1 MFSGQADWPLL
12 ARLKETVAIPVIG
25 SGDLFEAEDCRRMLF
40 ETGCDGVMIARGAL
54 GNPWIFRQTLELLQ
68 GGAPAPVTPHA
79 RAITAEEHLQL
90 QIAALGDAVGVRE
103 MKKHLGWYIHG
114 VPGPP
119 VCGAPSITHRRPN
132 SCGRYWRN
140 WHRTEQTQAVS
151 NERNEYYATVLDSVG
166 DGVIVIGRQ
175 GQVTLMNPAAEELT
189 GRSRRQTLELPF
201 ADAFNSEPLLVEMVV
216 RTAASGVSRSDQ
228 DNVVLK
234 SAGRLIPVN
243 ASTVPLLQADG
254 EAIGVIL
261 TLRDLTSI
269 RELEAAVR
277 QADRLS
283 TLGTLAAGLAH
294 EVKNPLGGIK
304 GAAQLLERE
313 LDPDSDLQEY
323 PRVMI
328 RETERIDKIIRQL
341 LELASSRGPRYA
353 PVNLH
358 MVLGD
363 IILLQREAAGSRE
376 VSIVTGF
383 DPSIPPIMADEA
395 QLTQVFL
402 NLIRNALEAMT
413 EGGRLTVTSRV
424 LSEYQLGRDEGRSRM
439 VAVEVADTGPGITPE
454 NLPKV
459 GTPFFSTKEGGTGLG
474 LAICQKIVAEHRG
487 MLKIDSQPGQGTRIS
502 VLLPLI
508 QSPAKG

>member
-1 MFSGQADWPLL
+1 MHADLSGY
-12 ARLKETVAIPVIG
+12 
-25 SGDLFEAEDCRRMLF
+25 
-40 ETGCDGVMIARGAL
+40 AL
-54 GNPWIFRQTLELLQ
+54 
-68 GGAPAPVTPHA
+68 
-79 RAITAEEHLQL
+79 
-90 QIAALGDAVGVRE
+90 
-103 MKKHLGWYIHG
+103 
-114 VPGPP
+114 
-119 VCGAPSITHRRPN
+119 
-132 SCGRYWRN
+132 
-140 WHRTEQTQAVS
+140 
-151 NERNEYYATVLDSVG
+151 TVLDSVG
-166 DGVIVIGRQ
+166 DGVIVVSREGL
-175 GQVTLMNPAAEELT
+175 VTLMNPAAEEIT
-189 GRSRRQTLELPF
+189 GRSRRQMLGSSF
-201 ADAFNSEPLLVEMVV
+201 AEAFSSEPVLVDMVE
-216 RTAASGVSRSDQ
+216 RTAASGVSLSDQ
-228 DNVVLK
+228 DNVVLAP
-234 SAGRLIPVN
+234 SGRVIPAN
-243 ASTVPLLQADG
+243 ATTFPLLRPDG

-261 TLRDLTSI
+261 TLRDLMSI

-313 LDPDSDLQEY
+313 LDPDSDLLEY

-328 RETERIDKIIRQL
+328 KEAERIDRIIRQL
-341 LELASSRGPRYA
+341 LDLASPRGPRYQ

-376 VSIVTGF
+376 VAISTGF

-402 NLIRNALEAMT
+402 NLIRNAIEAMHD
-413 EGGRLTVTSRV
+413 GGRITITSRV
-424 LSEYQLGRDEGRSRM
+424 LAEYHLTRNESRSRM
-439 VAVEVADTGPGITPE
+439 VAVEVADTGPGIALE

-459 GTPFFSTKEGGTGLG
+459 GTPFFSTKDGGTGLG

-487 MLKIDSQPGQGTRIS
+487 MLKIDSKPGQGTRIS

-508 QSPAKG
+508 QSPSKG

>member
-1 MFSGQADWPLL
+1 M
-12 ARLKETVAIPVIG
+12 
-25 SGDLFEAEDCRRMLF
+25 
-40 ETGCDGVMIARGAL
+40 
-54 GNPWIFRQTLELLQ
+54 
-68 GGAPAPVTPHA
+68 H
-79 RAITAEEHLQL
+79 
-90 QIAALGDAVGVRE
+90 RE
-103 MKKHLGWYIHG
+103 
-114 VPGPP
+114 
-119 VCGAPSITHRRPN
+119 PN
-132 SCGRYWRN
+132 G
-140 WHRTEQTQAVS
+140 
-151 NERNEYYATVLDSVG
+151 YYATVLDSVV
-166 DGVIVIGRQ
+166 DGVIVISREGV
-175 GQVTLMNPAAEELT
+175 VTLMNPAAEEMT
-189 GRSRRQTLELPF
+189 GRSRRQTLEVPF
-201 ADAFNSEPLLVEMVV
+201 ATAFSTEPVLVEMVE

-234 SAGRLIPVN
+234 SSGRLIPVN
-243 ASTVPLLQADG
+243 ATTVPLMQSDG
-254 EAIGVIL
+254 ETIGVIL
-261 TLRDLTSI
+261 TLRDMTSI

-313 LDPDSDLQEY
+313 LDPDSDLLEY

-328 RETERIDKIIRQL
+328 REAERIDKIIRQL
-341 LELASSRGPRYA
+341 LELASPKGPRYT

-424 LSEYQLGRDEGRSRM
+424 LSEYQLGRDEGRNRM
-439 VAVEVADTGPGITPE
+439 VAVEVADTGPGITLE

-508 QSPAKG
+508 QSPVKG

>member
-1 MFSGQADWPLL
+1 MS
-12 ARLKETVAIPVIG
+12 KELNG
-25 SGDLFEAEDCRRMLF
+25 
-40 ETGCDGVMIARGAL
+40 
-54 GNPWIFRQTLELLQ
+54 
-68 GGAPAPVTPHA
+68 
-79 RAITAEEHLQL
+79 
-90 QIAALGDAVGVRE
+90 
-103 MKKHLGWYIHG
+103 
-114 VPGPP
+114 
-119 VCGAPSITHRRPN
+119 
-132 SCGRYWRN
+132 
-140 WHRTEQTQAVS
+140 
-151 NERNEYYATVLDSVG
+151 YYATVLDSVG
-166 DGVIVIGRQ
+166 DGVIVVSLEGL
-175 GQVTLMNPAAEELT
+175 VTLMNPAAEEMT
-189 GRSRRQTLELPF
+189 GRSRRQTLEVPF
-201 ADAFNSEPLLVEMVV
+201 ATAFSSEPLLVEMVA
-216 RTAASGVSRSDQ
+216 RTAASGISRSDQ

-234 SAGRLIPVN
+234 SSGRLIPVN
-243 ASTVPLLQADG
+243 ATTVPLMQPDG

-313 LDPDSDLQEY
+313 LDPDSELLEY

-328 RETERIDKIIRQL
+328 RETERIDRIIRQL
-341 LELASSRGPRYA
+341 LELASPKGPRYS

-358 MVLGD
+358 RVLGD
-363 IILLQREAAGSRE
+363 IILLQREVASARE
-376 VSIVTGF
+376 ISIATGF

-424 LSEYQLGRDEGRSRM
+424 LADYQLGRTEGRNRM
-439 VAVEVADTGPGITPE
+439 VAVEVADTGPGIVPE

-459 GTPFFSTKEGGTGLG
+459 GTPFYSTKEGGTGLG

-502 VLLPLI
+502 VLLPLV
-508 QSPAKG
+508 QSPVKG

>member
-1 MFSGQADWPLL
+1 
-12 ARLKETVAIPVIG
+12 
-25 SGDLFEAEDCRRMLF
+25 
-40 ETGCDGVMIARGAL
+40 
-54 GNPWIFRQTLELLQ
+54 
-68 GGAPAPVTPHA
+68 
-79 RAITAEEHLQL
+79 
-90 QIAALGDAVGVRE
+90 
-103 MKKHLGWYIHG
+103 
-114 VPGPP
+114 VP
-119 VCGAPSITHRRPN
+119 S
-132 SCGRYWRN
+132 
-140 WHRTEQTQAVS
+140 
-151 NERNEYYATVLDSVG
+151 ERNEYYVTVLDSVV
-166 DGVIVIGRQ
+166 DGVIVVNRE

-189 GRSRRQTLELPF
+189 GRSRRQTLEVPF
-201 ADAFNSEPLLVEMVV
+201 ATAFNSEPLLVEMVQ
-216 RTAASGVSRSDQ
+216 RTAASGVSHSDQ

-234 SAGRLIPVN
+234 SAGRLVPVN
-243 ASTVPLLQADG
+243 ATTVPLLQADG

-261 TLRDLTSI
+261 TLRDMTSI

-277 QADRLS
+277 QADRLA

-313 LDPDSDLQEY
+313 LNPDSELLDY

-328 RETERIDKIIRQL
+328 REVERIDKIIRQL
-341 LELASSRGPRYA
+341 LELTSPRGPRYS

-376 VSIVTGF
+376 VAIATGF

-402 NLIRNALEAMT
+402 NLIRNALEAMSA
-413 EGGRLTVTSRV
+413 GGRLTVTSRV
-424 LSEYQLGRDEGRSRM
+424 LSDYQLGHDAGRSRM
-439 VAVEVADTGPGITPE
+439 VAVEVADTGPGIAPE

-474 LAICQKIVAEHRG
+474 LAICQKIVSEHRG

-508 QSPAKG
+508 QSPVKG

>member
-1 MFSGQADWPLL
+1 MH
-12 ARLKETVAIPVIG
+12 T
-25 SGDLFEAEDCRRMLF
+25 DL
-40 ETGCDGVMIARGAL
+40 TGYAL
-54 GNPWIFRQTLELLQ
+54 
-68 GGAPAPVTPHA
+68 
-79 RAITAEEHLQL
+79 
-90 QIAALGDAVGVRE
+90 
-103 MKKHLGWYIHG
+103 
-114 VPGPP
+114 
-119 VCGAPSITHRRPN
+119 
-132 SCGRYWRN
+132 
-140 WHRTEQTQAVS
+140 
-151 NERNEYYATVLDSVG
+151 TVLDSVG
-166 DGVIVIGRQ
+166 DGVIVISREGL
-175 GQVTLMNPAAEELT
+175 VTLMNPAAEEMT
-189 GRSRRQTLELPF
+189 GRSRRQMLGSSFKE
-201 ADAFNSEPLLVEMVV
+201 AFSAEPVLVEMVD
-216 RTAASGVSRSDQ
+216 RTSVSGISLSDQ
-228 DNVVLK
+228 DNVVLNP
-234 SAGRLIPVN
+234 SGRVIPAN
-243 ASTVPLLQADG
+243 ATTCPLLRADG

-313 LDPDSDLQEY
+313 IDADSDLQEY

-328 RETERIDKIIRQL
+328 KEAERIDKIIRQL
-341 LELASSRGPRYA
+341 LDLASPRGPRYT

-376 VSIVTGF
+376 VSIATGV

-402 NLIRNALEAMT
+402 NLIRNAIEAMPD
-413 EGGRLTVTSRV
+413 GGRITVSSRV
-424 LSEYQLGRDEGRSRM
+424 LAEYHLARNESRSRM
-439 VAVEVADTGPGITPE
+439 VAVEVTDTGPGISEE
-454 NLPKV
+454 NLVKV
-459 GTPFFSTKEGGTGLG
+459 GTPFFSTKDNGTGLG

-487 MLKIDSQPGQGTRIS
+487 MLKIDSKPGQGTKIS

-508 QSPAKG
+508 QSPTKG

>member
-1 MFSGQADWPLL
+1 MPIDDLSGY
-12 ARLKETVAIPVIG
+12 
-25 SGDLFEAEDCRRMLF
+25 
-40 ETGCDGVMIARGAL
+40 AL
-54 GNPWIFRQTLELLQ
+54 
-68 GGAPAPVTPHA
+68 
-79 RAITAEEHLQL
+79 
-90 QIAALGDAVGVRE
+90 
-103 MKKHLGWYIHG
+103 
-114 VPGPP
+114 
-119 VCGAPSITHRRPN
+119 
-132 SCGRYWRN
+132 
-140 WHRTEQTQAVS
+140 
-151 NERNEYYATVLDSVG
+151 TVLDSVG
-166 DGVIVIGRQ
+166 DGVIVVSREGL
-175 GQVTLMNPAAEELT
+175 VTLMNPAAEEMT
-189 GRSRRQTLELPF
+189 GRSRRQMLGTAFKDSF
-201 ADAFNSEPLLVEMVV
+201 ASEPVLVEMVD
-216 RTAASGVSRSDQ
+216 RTADSGVSLSDQ
-228 DNVVLK
+228 DNVVLYP
-234 SAGRLIPVN
+234 SGRVIPAN
-243 ASTVPLLQADG
+243 ATTFPLLQPNG

-313 LDPDSDLQEY
+313 LDPDSDLHEY

-341 LELASSRGPRYA
+341 LELASPRGPRYQ

-363 IILLQREAAGSRE
+363 IILLQREAAANRD
-376 VSIVTGF
+376 VSISTGF

-402 NLIRNALEAMT
+402 NLIRNSIEAMPD
-413 EGGRLTVTSRV
+413 GGRVTVSSRV
-424 LSEYQLGRDEGRSRM
+424 LAEYQLARNENRSRM
-439 VAVEVADTGPGITPE
+439 VAVEVADSGPGIPAE
-454 NLPKV
+454 NLAKV
-459 GTPFFSTKEGGTGLG
+459 GTPFFSTKDGGTGLG

-487 MLKIDSQPGQGTRIS
+487 MLKIDSKPGQGTKIS

>member
-1 MFSGQADWPLL
+1 MHADLSGY
-12 ARLKETVAIPVIG
+12 
-25 SGDLFEAEDCRRMLF
+25 
-40 ETGCDGVMIARGAL
+40 AL
-54 GNPWIFRQTLELLQ
+54 
-68 GGAPAPVTPHA
+68 
-79 RAITAEEHLQL
+79 
-90 QIAALGDAVGVRE
+90 
-103 MKKHLGWYIHG
+103 
-114 VPGPP
+114 
-119 VCGAPSITHRRPN
+119 
-132 SCGRYWRN
+132 
-140 WHRTEQTQAVS
+140 
-151 NERNEYYATVLDSVG
+151 TVLDSVG
-166 DGVIVIGRQ
+166 DGVIVISQEGL
-175 GQVTLMNPAAEELT
+175 VTLMNPAAEEMT
-189 GRSRRQTLELPF
+189 GRSLRQMLRSSFKESF
-201 ADAFNSEPLLVEMVV
+201 SAEPILVEMVE
-216 RTAASGVSRSDQ
+216 RTAASGVSLSDQ
-228 DNVVLK
+228 DNVVLNP
-234 SAGRLIPVN
+234 SGRVLPAN
-243 ASTVPLLQADG
+243 ATTFPLLRSDG

-313 LDPDSDLQEY
+313 LDADSDLHEY

-328 RETERIDKIIRQL
+328 KEAERIDKIIRQL
-341 LELASSRGPRYA
+341 LDLASPRGPRYQ

-363 IILLQREAAGSRE
+363 IILLQREAADSRE
-376 VSIVTGF
+376 IAVTTGF

-402 NLIRNALEAMT
+402 NLIRNALEAMP
-413 EGGRLTVTSRV
+413 EGGRLTVSSRV
-424 LSEYQLGRDEGRSRM
+424 LSEYQLARNESRSRM
-439 VAVEVADTGPGITPE
+439 VSVEVADTGQGIAEE
-454 NLPKV
+454 NLVKV
-459 GTPFFSTKEGGTGLG
+459 GTPFFSTKDNGTGLG

-487 MLKIDSQPGQGTRIS
+487 MLKIDSKPGQGTRIS